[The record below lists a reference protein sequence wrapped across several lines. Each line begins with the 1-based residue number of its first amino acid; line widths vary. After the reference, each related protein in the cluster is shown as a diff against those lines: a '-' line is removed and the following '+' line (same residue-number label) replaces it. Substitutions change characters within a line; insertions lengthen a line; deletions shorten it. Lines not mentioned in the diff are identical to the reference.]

1 MVVSCRGDLSFR
13 RTARKA
19 TPVRLGDQAPGHRS
33 LSVSYDPR
41 PARYDTRTALSSV
54 KVSPAIA
61 GTPPSRPDCI
71 ALALVL
77 CAAPAYAMSVQD
89 WEAQAPAAQA
99 ATVSDLIEKLI
110 AYVGMG
116 NPGNAEQI
124 RIFFTEE
131 HGR

>member
-1 MVVSCRGDLSFR
+1 MVAFCRGDLSFR

-71 ALALVL
+71 ALALIL
-77 CAAPAYAMSVQD
+77 CAVPAHAMSVQD

-99 ATVSDLIEKLI
+99 ATISDFIEKMI
-110 AYVGMG
+110 ADVRTG
-116 NPGNAEQI
+116 NPDMAGQI
-124 RIFFTEE
+124 RS
-131 HGR
+131 